1 MKVDNFVLLIISIV
15 TLIIISLLTECN
27 RGRLTEL
34 ENKATKEIVETFFHL
49 GSAEPTESGQWGYK
63 ITNITEGKYGG
74 RSRQQVINSIENH
87 NEGDYIS
94 ESEKQQYGDG
104 LFGSTIS
111 GREEDPVDCSITE
124 KDTDDKCNSF
134 SPDNAELVYKF
145 NITPPKYGG
154 ERCEDSILNFQD
166 IIITPND
173 NSEGYRYLKLSDDE
187 KPLCEGTISQNS
199 LLNIVQSNYNEIT
212 ITEPTW
218 NGFFNSEKLS
228 KALFPSY
235 GSGNKLADE
244 NSITYDE
251 LQILINNQ
259 QGSENITN
267 SLVTNYK
274 YTKPKYNGDYYTV
287 DDSLITRE
295 HTFSTSL
302 NDGSPYGVSSVFVSG
317 ENLFTG
323 LQSDTARMWDISTG
337 NEVRTFRP
345 RNPQSNK
352 TISSVFV
359 SRLDIGQGDGEID
372 YLFTGVERGARMWNT
387 STGTLV
393 RTFSGWYEHTDSVNS
408 VFVSRLDI
416 GQGEGE
422 KDYLFTGSS
431 DDTVK
436 MWDINATANDNGLV
450 DTSMRTFSEHI
461 DSVNSVFVSRLDIGQ
476 GEGEKDYLFTGLSD
490 GTVKMWD
497 INATAND
504 NGVVDTSMRTF
515 SGHSYWVGEVY
526 SVFVSGDYLFT
537 GSEDTTAKMWDIS
550 TGYLKKTFEGHSR
563 FVYSVFVSG
572 DYLFTGSRD
581 NTAKMWNISTGD
593 EVRTFS
599 GHSSAVRSV
608 FVSGGMLFTGSW
620 DTTVKMWPIP
630 ELMTFTITH

>member
-15 TLIIISLLTECN
+15 TLIVISFLTECN

-34 ENKATKEIVETFFHL
+34 ENNATKEIVETFFHL
-49 GSAEPTESGQWGYK
+49 GSADQTEPGQKGYL
-63 ITNITEGKYGG
+63 ITRITQGKYGG

-422 KDYLFTGSS
+422 KDYLFTG
-431 DDTVK
+431 
-436 MWDINATANDNGLV
+436 
-450 DTSMRTFSEHI
+450 
-461 DSVNSVFVSRLDIGQ
+461 
-476 GEGEKDYLFTGLSD
+476 LSD